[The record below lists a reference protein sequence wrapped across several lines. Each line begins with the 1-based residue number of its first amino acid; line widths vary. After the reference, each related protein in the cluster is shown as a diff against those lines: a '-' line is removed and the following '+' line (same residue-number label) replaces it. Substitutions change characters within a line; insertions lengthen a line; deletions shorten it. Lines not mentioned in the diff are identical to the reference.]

1 MNDILLKKLKRAKG
15 NIALSIG
22 AILLSLFFF
31 VESNRIKDGAHSVVS
46 SKLFPRIYAGAMLV
60 CALAILIG
68 AVKAYFSVPKAVR
81 SQDKLTKENM
91 AGYGRVLAVF
101 AVLLVTAIFYKPLG
115 FLTVTPFTMFLIFVI
130 IEKPEKRNYL
140 LFAALSILCP
150 IIVYFAFYYLF
161 SNLLPMGILKPF
173 LIQFM

>member
-1 MNDILLKKLKRAKG
+1 MDEILLKKLKRAKG
-15 NIALSIG
+15 NIALSVG

-46 SKLFPRIYAGAMLV
+46 SKLFPRIYAGVMLA
-60 CALAILIG
+60 CALAILID
-68 AVKAYFSVPKAVR
+68 AIKAYNTVPKEIR
-81 SQDKLTKENM
+81 DKDKLTKESK

-101 AVLLVTAIFYKPLG
+101 AVLLVTAIVYKPLG
-115 FLTVTPFTMFLIFVI
+115 FLTVTPFTMLLIFII
-130 IEKPEKRNYL
+130 IEKPEKRNYP
-140 LFAALSILCP
+140 LFLGLSILCP
-150 IIVYFAFYYLF
+150 IVVYFAFYYLF